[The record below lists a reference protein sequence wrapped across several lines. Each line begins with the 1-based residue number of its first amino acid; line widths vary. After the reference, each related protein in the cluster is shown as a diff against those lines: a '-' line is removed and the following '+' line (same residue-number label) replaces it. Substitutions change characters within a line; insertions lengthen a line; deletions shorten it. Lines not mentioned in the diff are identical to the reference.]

1 MARVWGGR
9 VQIGLSTKAE
19 EGGRADAAMAR
30 AMALDESLPEGHMVL
45 GNKATW
51 VDWDWA
57 AAERR
62 FQRALDLNPS
72 LAEAHMFYSHYLYI
86 MHRPEEGAAAIQ
98 RAVDLDPLNDLIQQF
113 YGMTLRF
120 SRRFED
126 GIAHAQRVLRTTPA
140 SPSAWG
146 ALSENLYQLGRFEES
161 FAAQKSAVGA
171 RGNPAVGATLAQG
184 LADGGYRATMRRV
197 AETRA
202 GLNQLWPAAQDY
214 IRAGELD
221 LALDWLERGYELR
234 NQNMPYISVA
244 PVFDPVRDHPR
255 FRALLQR
262 MNLPM

>member
-1 MARVWGGR
+1 M
-9 VQIGLSTKAE
+9 
-19 EGGRADAAMAR
+19 
-30 AMALDESLPEGHMVL
+30 
-45 GNKATW
+45 
-51 VDWDWA
+51 
-57 AAERR
+57 
-62 FQRALDLNPS
+62 
-72 LAEAHMFYSHYLYI
+72 
-86 MHRPEEGAAAIQ
+86 
-98 RAVDLDPLNDLIQQF
+98 
-113 YGMTLRF
+113 
-120 SRRFED
+120 
-126 GIAHAQRVLRTTPA
+126 A
-140 SPSAWG
+140 SPRTESAAHDSSVTECVG
-146 ALSENLYQLGRFEES
+146 RPLGEPVSTRTFEES